1 MEVIIVAKKIR
12 LDKLLCHMGVA
23 SRRDLKGMIR
33 AGLVA
38 VDGERAWSGSDQVDV
53 EKQQVTFRGE
63 PVVYKE
69 FVYLMLNKPA
79 GYLSA
84 TEDGKGATVID
95 LIGPDYNFFEL
106 FPVGRLDKDTEGLLV
121 LTNDGK
127 MAHELLSPKK
137 HVPKTYYADIAGTVT
152 EADGER
158 FKEGV
163 FLDDYETMP
172 ADLTIL
178 ESGAETSK
186 ILLTIYE
193 GKYHQVKRMFE
204 IVGKKVTYLKR
215 LQMGQ
220 LKLDETLPLG
230 EYRELTN
237 TELEA
242 LRTK

>member
-1 MEVIIVAKKIR
+1 MAKKMR
-12 LDKLLCHMGVA
+12 LDKVLAHMGVA
-23 SRRDLKGMIR
+23 SRRDLKNVIR
-33 AGLVA
+33 AGQIT
-38 VDGERAWSGSDQVDV
+38 VDGERVRTGSIQVDV
-53 EKQQVTFRGE
+53 DSQSIAFRGE
-63 PVVYKE
+63 PVIYKE
-69 FVYLMLNKPA
+69 FIYLMMNKPA

-84 TEDGKGATVID
+84 TEDGKGQTVID
-95 LIGPDYNFFEL
+95 LVGPDYNFFEL

-127 MAHELLSPKK
+127 MAHDLLSPKK
-137 HVPKTYYADIAGTVT
+137 HVPKTYYADILGTVT
-152 EADGER
+152 EADGII

-163 FLDDYETMP
+163 MLDEYKTLP
-172 ADLTIL
+172 ADLEIL
-178 ESGAETSK
+178 ESGTETSK

-204 IVGKKVTYLKR
+204 KVGKKVTYLKR

-220 LKLDETLPLG
+220 LKLDEALPLG
-230 EYRELTN
+230 QYRELTD

>member
-1 MEVIIVAKKIR
+1 MGRKMR
-12 LDKLLCHMGVA
+12 LDKMLCHMGVA
-23 SRRDLKGMIR
+23 SRRELKDLIR
-33 AGLVA
+33 GGSVKI
-38 VDGERAWSGSDQVDV
+38 DGERARSGSEQVDV
-53 EKQQVTFRGE
+53 DTQEITFRSE
-63 PVVYKE
+63 VIHYKE
-69 FVYLMLNKPA
+69 HVYLMLNKPA

-84 TEDGKGATVID
+84 TEDGRGATVID
-95 LIGPDYNFFEL
+95 LIGTDYNFFEL

-127 MAHELLSPKK
+127 AAHDLLAPKK
-137 HVPKTYYADIAGTVT
+137 HVPKTYYADILGKVT
-152 EADGER
+152 EADGAK

-163 FLDDYETMP
+163 MLEDYKTMP

-178 ESGAETSK
+178 ESGETTSK

-215 LQMGQ
+215 VQMGQ
-220 LKLDETLPLG
+220 LKLDESLPLG
-230 EYRELTN
+230 HYRELTEE
-237 TELEA
+237 ELEL

>member
-1 MEVIIVAKKIR
+1 MGRKMRI
-12 LDKLLCHMGVA
+12 DKMLCHMGCA
-23 SRRDLKGMIR
+23 SRRELKDLIR
-33 AGLVA
+33 GGSVK
-38 VDGERAWSGSDQVDV
+38 VDGERARSGSDQVDV
-53 EKQQVTFRGE
+53 DTQIITFRNE
-63 PVVYKE
+63 QVIYKE
-69 FVYLMLNKPA
+69 YVYLMLNKPA

-84 TEDGKGATVID
+84 TEDGRGETVID

-127 MAHELLSPKK
+127 AAHDLLSPKK
-137 HVPKTYYADIAGTVT
+137 HVPKTYYADILGTVT
-152 EADGER
+152 PEDGQC

-163 FLDDYETMP
+163 MLDDYKTMP

-178 ESGAETSK
+178 ESGSETSK

-204 IVGKKVTYLKR
+204 SVGKKVTYLKR
-215 LQMGQ
+215 MQMGH
-220 LKLDETLPLG
+220 LKLDESLPLG
-230 EYRELTN
+230 HYRELTEA
-237 TELEA
+237 ELEL

>member
-1 MEVIIVAKKIR
+1 MAKKMR
-12 LDKLLCHMGVA
+12 LDKVLCHMGVA
-23 SRRDLKGMIR
+23 SRRELKDLIR
-33 AGLVA
+33 MGAVK
-38 VDGERAWSGSDQVDV
+38 VDGERARSGSEQVDV
-53 EKQQVTFRGE
+53 DTQEITFRNT

-95 LIGPDYNFFEL
+95 LIGEDYNFFEL

-127 MAHELLSPKK
+127 AAHDLLSPKK
-137 HVPKTYYADIAGTVT
+137 HVPKTYYADIAGKVT
-152 EADGER
+152 EADGQR

-163 FLDDYETMP
+163 LLEDYKTMP
-172 ADLTIL
+172 ADLEIL
-178 ESGAETSK
+178 ETTEDTSK

-193 GKYHQVKRMFE
+193 GKFHQVKRMFE

-215 LQMGQ
+215 VQMGQ
-220 LKLDETLPLG
+220 LKLDESLPLG
-230 EYRELTN
+230 SYRELTD
-237 TELEA
+237 TELE
-242 LRTK
+242 LLKTK

>member
-1 MEVIIVAKKIR
+1 MR
-12 LDKLLCHMGVA
+12 LDKMLCHMGVA
-23 SRRDLKGMIR
+23 SRRELKDLIR
-33 AGLVA
+33 SGAVK
-38 VDGERAWSGSDQVDV
+38 VDGERARSGSDQV
-53 EKQQVTFRGE
+53 EIETQEVTFRGIPIE
-63 PVVYKE
+63 YKE
-69 FVYLMLNKPA
+69 HVYLMLNKPE

-84 TEDGKGATVID
+84 TEDGRGETVID
-95 LIGPDYNFFEL
+95 LIGEDYNFFEL

-127 MAHELLSPKK
+127 AAHDLLAPKK
-137 HVPKTYYADIAGTVT
+137 HVPKTYYADILGTVT

-163 FLDDYETMP
+163 YLDDYKTMP
-172 ADLTIL
+172 AELTIL

-215 LQMGQ
+215 IQMGQ
-220 LKLDETLPLG
+220 LKLDESLSLG
-230 EYRELTN
+230 EYRELTD

-242 LRTK
+242 LKTKTR

>member
-1 MEVIIVAKKIR
+1 MARKMR
-12 LDKLLCHMGVA
+12 LDKMLCHMGIA
-23 SRRDLKGMIR
+23 SRRELKDLIR
-33 AGLVA
+33 VGSVK
-38 VDGERAWSGSDQVDV
+38 VDGERARSGSEQIDLD
-53 EKQQVTFRGE
+53 KQTVTFRGVE
-63 PVVYKE
+63 VIYKE

-95 LIGPDYNFFEL
+95 LIGSDYNFYEL

-127 MAHELLSPKK
+127 AAHDLLAPKK
-137 HVPKTYYADIAGTVT
+137 HVPKTYYADIFGKVT
-152 EADGER
+152 EADGLH

-163 FLDDYETMP
+163 MLDDYKTMP
-172 ADLTIL
+172 ADLEIL
-178 ESGAETSK
+178 ESNEETSK
-186 ILLTIYE
+186 IMLTIYE

-204 IVGKKVTYLKR
+204 SVGKKVTYLKR
-215 LQMGQ
+215 VQMGQ
-220 LKLDETLPLG
+220 LKLDEALPLG
-230 EYRELTN
+230 SYRELTD

>member
-1 MEVIIVAKKIR
+1 MAKKIR
-12 LDKLLCHMGVA
+12 LDKLLGHMGIA
-23 SRRDLKGMIR
+23 SRRDLKGIIR

-38 VDGERAWSGSDQVDV
+38 VDGERARSGSAQIDP
-53 EKQQVTFRGE
+53 EKQVVTFRGE
-63 PVVYKE
+63 PVIYRE

-84 TEDGKGATVID
+84 TEDGKGATVVD
-95 LIGPDYNFFEL
+95 LIGPDYNFYEL

-127 MAHELLSPKK
+127 LAHELLSPKK
-137 HVPKTYYADIAGTVT
+137 HVPKTYYADIKGVVT
-152 EADGER
+152 AQDGVQ

-163 FLDDYETMP
+163 MLEEYKTLP
-172 ADLTIL
+172 ADLEIL
-178 ESGAETSK
+178 ETTEETSK
-186 ILLTIYE
+186 IKLTIFE

-204 IVGKKVTYLKR
+204 YVGKKVTYLKR

-230 EYRELTN
+230 QYRELTDK
-237 TELEA
+237 ELEA
-242 LRTK
+242 LSTK

>member
-1 MEVIIVAKKIR
+1 MAKKQR
-12 LDKLLCHMGVA
+12 LDKVLAHMGVA
-23 SRRDLKGMIR
+23 SRRDLKGIIR
-33 AGLVA
+33 AGLVT
-38 VDGERAWSGSDQVDV
+38 VDGERAWSGSAQVDT
-53 EKQQVTFRGE
+53 ETQVIAFRGE
-63 PVVYKE
+63 PIVYKE
-69 FVYLMLNKPA
+69 FIYLMMNKPA

-84 TEDGKGATVID
+84 TEDGKGQTVID
-95 LIGPDYNFFEL
+95 LVGPDYNFFEL

-127 MAHELLSPKK
+127 MAHDLLSPKK
-137 HVPKTYYADIAGTVT
+137 HVPKTYYADILGTVT
-152 EADGER
+152 EADGIT

-163 FLDDYETMP
+163 MLDEYKTLP
-172 ADLTIL
+172 ADLEIL
-178 ESGAETSK
+178 ESGTETSK

-204 IVGKKVTYLKR
+204 KVGKKVTYLKR

-220 LKLDETLPLG
+220 LKLDEALPLG
-230 EYRELTN
+230 KYRELTD